1 MNMSVCYAVAHTNPN
16 YNVCFVHVSCFSTG
30 GDLLRIAILL
40 NICVWLLM
48 VTAMVMVMIMRMV
61 FTEKVKDRRKR
72 KTGGDNG
79 MKKIRSKID

>member
-1 MNMSVCYAVAHTNPN
+1 
-16 YNVCFVHVSCFSTG
+16 
-30 GDLLRIAILL
+30 
-40 NICVWLLM
+40 M

-72 KTGGDNG
+72 KTGGDKG